1 MENGRT
7 VIFNILCLKAWPF
20 PGKQLTRLKIP
31 PVHQK
36 TCSQKKLLLVKMRP
50 KMKDNIVKIG
60 LGVID
65 APYSNLAVSTST
77 TMSTWCST
85 PPRWPRPLTC
95 ATRVSGRL
103 ERIVNV

>member
-1 MENGRT
+1 LPGGMALSRKTIDKIKNSSSPPKRRAVKKVSGENETKNGGEY
-7 VIFNILCLKAWPF
+7 C
-20 PGKQLTRLKIP
+20 
-31 PVHQK
+31 
-36 TCSQKKLLLVKMRP
+36 KK
-50 KMKDNIVKIG
+50 G

-77 TMSTWCST
+77 TTSTWCST